1 MNHNRK
7 KSFVFILR
15 HVRQNRQSIITC
27 SHLRQK
33 WNEKHL
39 KQKNILDKNETKNIL
54 GEKTTLTEALIIL
67 IRANER
73 IIKYSEVCSKK
84 RDENFKAQSSFL
96 KVLLSFVLFDSSL
109 MDVLCFNGQ
118 AYCCFLKGWWKK
130 GWNKVILD
138 WNVSQSFAVCIL
150 SR

>member
-1 MNHNRK
+1 
-7 KSFVFILR
+7 
-15 HVRQNRQSIITC
+15 
-27 SHLRQK
+27 
-33 WNEKHL
+33 L

-73 IIKYSEVCSKK
+73 IIKYFEVCSKK

-118 AYCCFLKGWWKK
+118 AYCCFLKG
-130 GWNKVILD
+130 
-138 WNVSQSFAVCIL
+138 
-150 SR
+150 

>member
-1 MNHNRK
+1 
-7 KSFVFILR
+7 
-15 HVRQNRQSIITC
+15 
-27 SHLRQK
+27 
-33 WNEKHL
+33 L

-118 AYCCFLKGWWKK
+118 AYCCFLKG
-130 GWNKVILD
+130 
-138 WNVSQSFAVCIL
+138 
-150 SR
+150 